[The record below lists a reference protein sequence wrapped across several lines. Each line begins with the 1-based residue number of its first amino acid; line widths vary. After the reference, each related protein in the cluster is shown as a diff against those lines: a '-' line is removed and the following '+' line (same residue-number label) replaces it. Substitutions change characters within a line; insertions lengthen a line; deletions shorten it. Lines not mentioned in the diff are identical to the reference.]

1 MSGMFPTVG
10 RFRHGYHQGE
20 VDSFFALARRV
31 YERSGDEQMTALD
44 VRAMSFDLTR
54 GGYTTDPVDAA
65 LDRLEAAF
73 VARERQAFIAHNG
86 SAAWMEQVA
95 GRARTLYGRLTR
107 PAGDR
112 FDAPE
117 RANVGYRSR
126 DVDAMLDRLIAYF
139 DHGAAIHSSVLRD
152 AVFQR
157 AKGPTAYAEGP
168 VDAFL
173 DRAVEVLLGVE

>member
-10 RFRHGYHQGE
+10 RFGHGYHPGE

-31 YERSGDEQMTALD
+31 YERSGDEQLTTSD
-44 VRAMSFDLTR
+44 VRATSFDLVR
-54 GGYTTDPVDAA
+54 SGYATHAVDSA

-73 VARERQAFIAHNG
+73 GARERQGFIALHG
-86 SAAWMEQVA
+86 SGAWMEQVA
-95 GRARTLYGRLTR
+95 GQARTLYGRLTR

-112 FDAPE
+112 FAAPE
-117 RANVGYRSR
+117 RGAAGYRSA
-126 DVDAMLDRLIAYF
+126 DVDDLLDRLIAYF
-139 DHGAAIHSSVLRD
+139 DHGAPIQSAVVRD
-152 AVFQR
+152 SVFQA

-173 DRAVEVLLGVE
+173 ARAIDVLIGVE